1 MFIDIANIKLKAGN
15 GGDGAVAW
23 RREKFEP
30 AGGPAGGDG
39 GRGGDIIVKTDSG
52 LHTLMDFRY
61 KREYKA
67 ENGENGMS
75 KLKFGK
81 DGKDTVLKVPVGTLI
96 RDEKTGGVLYD
107 LKEDGMEVVVCKG
120 GKGGMGNA
128 RFKNSTRQA
137 PTFAQAGNR
146 GEEKAIIL
154 ELKLIADVGLVGF
167 PNVGKSTLLSIVTS
181 ARPKIANYH
190 FTTLSPNL
198 GVVKLD
204 EGESFVIADIP
215 GLIEGAS
222 DGIGLG
228 DEFLK
233 HIERTGIL
241 VHVIDISGQEGRD
254 PVEDF
259 YKINNELVSY
269 NERLSNKNQII
280 FANKIDIPGSEEN
293 LKKLKEELGDKYEII
308 AGSCATTENIDKLM
322 KKIYENLS
330 KVEDNEYET
339 YDEDYVE
346 VVEEKEEGIKI
357 YKEKGTGRYIV
368 EGPYIDKLLRSTNFD
383 DIESLRYFQEN
394 LRKNNVVKNLEE
406 LGIGEG
412 ESVFIGG
419 YEFEFFE

>member
-39 GRGGDIIVKTDSG
+39 GRGGDIIIKSDSG

-67 ENGENGMS
+67 QNGENGMS

-81 DGKDTVLKVPVGTLI
+81 NGKDTILKVPVGTLI
-96 RDEKTGGVLYD
+96 RDEKTGGVIFD
-107 LKEDGMEVVVCKG
+107 LKENDMEVVVCKG
-120 GKGGMGNA
+120 GRGGMGNA
-128 RFKNSTRQA
+128 RFKTSTRQA
-137 PTFAQAGNR
+137 PTFAQAGSR
-146 GEEKAIIL
+146 GEERDIIL

-181 ARPKIANYH
+181 AKPKIANYH

-198 GVVKLD
+198 GVVKVGD
-204 EGESFVIADIP
+204 NHSFVIADIP

-222 DGIGLG
+222 EGIGLG

-233 HIERTGIL
+233 HVERTKIL
-241 VHVIDISGQEGRD
+241 IHVIDISGSEGRD

-259 YKINNELVSY
+259 YKINEELINY
-269 NERLSNKNQII
+269 NKRLSHKKQII
-280 FANKIDIPGSEEN
+280 FANKIDIPGSEDN
-293 LKKLKEELGDKYEII
+293 LKRLCEELGDRYQII
-308 AGSCATTENIDKLM
+308 EGSCATTKNVDKLLN
-322 KKIYENLS
+322 ITYDNLS
-330 KVEDNEYET
+330 QYEENDYET
-339 YDEDYVE
+339 YDEEYVE
-346 VVEEKEEGIKI
+346 VVEEKEEGIRV
-357 YKEKGTGRYIV
+357 YKEYNRYFV
-368 EGPYIDKLLRSTNFD
+368 DGPYIDKLLRSTNFD
-383 DIESLRYFQEN
+383 DVDSLRYFQEN
-394 LRKNNVVKNLEE
+394 LRKNNVVSKLQD
-406 LGIGEG
+406 LGINEG
-412 ESVFIGG
+412 ETVFIGG